1 MQMVYFL
8 KDADHFVTRQ
18 NISQLVQ
25 FGVLKGSSTAT
36 AAFSDKARRSSSGA
50 SSSGASSAGVSAGG
64 IATSLQ
70 PLLRLMGSVYL
81 PQVAHSGSWPDAVR
95 KDFLSYTHRFMSSLT
110 EVVHEAQGRTVLYMP
125 SEELNCGSTANE
137 AARDKHL
144 VQRLETTLMYWTRQV
159 ANVLNKQDCCD
170 LGQRAGPLVEIEFW
184 RSRSQD
190 LNGISAHLEGKQVTA
205 VATRFGAA
213 VENAAAATC
222 RCLALAL
229 QLGKQGQQRFPP
241 LCATSCPPAVCLAS
255 GVGHCQGADSVRVQL
270 SATLPAAQ
278 GAHPAGGSGCRGQ
291 HALPGMPRGSLPATQ
306 QGHAPANTCTAAAG
320 PQLHPHGLVPE
331 QVLQHT

>member
-1 MQMVYFL
+1 MVYFL
-8 KDADHFVTRQ
+8 KDTDHFVTRQ

-25 FGVLKGSSTAT
+25 FGVLKGSS
-36 AAFSDKARRSSSGA
+36 AAAASFRDKARRSSSGA
-50 SSSGASSAGVSAGG
+50 NSSGASSAGVSAGS
-64 IATSLQ
+64 IASSMQ

-110 EVVHEAQGRTVLYMP
+110 EAVHEAQGRTVLYMP

-184 RSRSQD
+184 CSRSQD
-190 LNGISAHLEGKQVTA
+190 LNGISAQLEDKQVTA
-205 VATRFGAA
+205 VATCFGAA
-213 VENAAAATC
+213 VENAPAAAR

-229 QLGKQGQQRFPP
+229 QLGKQGQQRFELRVVLPAGQRAEGSSVF
-241 LCATSCPPAVCLAS
+241 LISSVHKTSGAPAVCLAS
-255 GVGHCQGADSVRVQL
+255 GVGHCQGADSVGVQL

-278 GAHPAGGSGCRGQ
+278 GAHPAGGSGSRGQ
-291 HALPGMPRGSLPATQ
+291 HALPGMP
-306 QGHAPANTCTAAAG
+306 
-320 PQLHPHGLVPE
+320 
-331 QVLQHT
+331 